1 MHGLFYG
8 SYIVLWILL
17 IVLTVLVL
25 LLYRHFGMM
34 SLGTLEGIQRDGLPL
49 GESASELVGVT
60 PSGEDLHW
68 LPSTERPSLVLFAA
82 PECGPCAEVIP
93 AVRVLAEIPDALE
106 ILVVTDGP
114 RQRVEMLAATYHY
127 PYAAIADDG
136 AGAFNRYRVRVTPFA
151 FVIGIDGTVQAKGLC
166 SNPYAL
172 GQLLELAN
180 LTHLAAPLLATESGE
195 NGSGKEQDVTEQV
208 LA

>member
-60 PSGEDLHW
+60 MARVNASRCLLQRIIIRTLQSLTMEPAL
-68 LPSTERPSLVLFAA
+68 ST
-82 PECGPCAEVIP
+82 
-93 AVRVLAEIPDALE
+93 D
-106 ILVVTDGP
+106 
-114 RQRVEMLAATYHY
+114 
-127 PYAAIADDG
+127 IAFG
-136 AGAFNRYRVRVTPFA
+136 
-151 FVIGIDGTVQAKGLC
+151 
-166 SNPYAL
+166 
-172 GQLLELAN
+172 
-180 LTHLAAPLLATESGE
+180 
-195 NGSGKEQDVTEQV
+195 
-208 LA
+208 